1 MPTPMRRTVPRKT
14 LSKRRVVNVQTLQM
28 MLRSG
33 VVRRADSLPPLP
45 FRQARMK
52 PSDEQQRAGGK
63 DVVQAQGWLSRV
75 IFGPR
80 PQPIPTKRSLFDGG
94 Q

>member
-14 LSKRRVVNVQTLQM
+14 LSKRRVVNVHSLQM
-28 MLRSG
+28 MVRSG

-45 FRQARMK
+45 LK
-52 PSDEQQRAGGK
+52 PVRVQLSDEQQRARCNE
-63 DVVQAQGWLSRV
+63 VVQEQGWLSRV

-80 PQPIPTKRSLFDGG
+80 PQPPLPKRS
-94 Q
+94 